1 MTHERLARHVQLAK
15 PMGKRP
21 RGHPRLRWSDYV
33 SDLAWSLLGVE
44 LAELSEI
51 AFDRK
56 VLQVLGLLSPRMAV
70 HYREIVPLPDG
81 I

>member
-33 SDLAWSLLGVE
+33 SDLAWSLGVE

-51 AFDRK
+51 AVDRE
-56 VLQVLGLLSPRMAV
+56 VLQVLGLLSPRKAV
-70 HYREIVPLPDG
+70 H
-81 I
+81 